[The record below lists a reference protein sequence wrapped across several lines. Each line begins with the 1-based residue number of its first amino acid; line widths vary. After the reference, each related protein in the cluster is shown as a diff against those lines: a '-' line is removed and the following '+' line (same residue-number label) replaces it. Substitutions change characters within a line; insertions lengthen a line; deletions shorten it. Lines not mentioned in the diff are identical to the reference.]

1 MNADWISIKKCLP
14 AIGQCL
20 IVTVYDHIRNRRELR
35 YPVFYRQNTYSG
47 GYGFYMYGADEY
59 VLLPEISEVIAWI
72 HMPNVYDGEISEDDN

>member
-35 YPVFYRQNTYSG
+35 
-47 GYGFYMYGADEY
+47 
-59 VLLPEISEVIAWI
+59 
-72 HMPNVYDGEISEDDN
+72 